1 MNQKLK
7 GRIFS
12 LSLFLL
18 LIVFTFTALARA
30 PVSHDIRPGY
40 GVNDIK
46 WLSDY
51 FQPLHDTP
59 GDSKVYVLQGED
71 PSGKAL
77 ILGGT
82 HSNEA
87 AGILTAILLVEQSN
101 VSVGTLYVVPHANNS
116 ASSYTDPRYEVPE
129 WLEFS
134 GNSGERTFRYGARYT
149 NSEHQT
155 GDPDNFIH
163 PSGREFPGSEARNLN
178 RVHPGKPD
186 GTLTQRIS
194 YSLFEL
200 VKEEKVDV
208 IIDMHEAG
216 PQSRLSNTLVAHP
229 GSLDIAAMAKINLEM
244 NGLDIKLEKSRP
256 KEKFPGL
263 SHREFGDHTDAYP
276 FLTETK
282 NPGQTEGKD
291 LDRVYKDPKNPIE
304 ERVKIQLKLI
314 QEIISSY
321 NSYNSS
327 GKQLKYEMSF
337 SFAELLEKGI
347 DSVLR

>member
-7 GRIFS
+7 GKIFS

-18 LIVFTFTALARA
+18 LTIFTFTTLARA

-40 GVNDIK
+40 GVSDIK

-51 FQPLHDTP
+51 FQPLHDTA
-59 GDSKVYVLQGED
+59 GDSKVYVLRGGES
-71 PSGKAL
+71 SGQAL

-82 HSNEA
+82 HPNEI
-87 AGILTAILLVEQSN
+87 AGILTAVLLVERAD
-101 VSVGTLYVVPHANNS
+101 VSVGTLFVVPHANNS
-116 ASSYTDPRYEVPE
+116 ASSYTDPRYKVPE
-129 WLEFS
+129 WLEFN
-134 GNSGERTFRYGARYT
+134 GNPGERTFRYGARYT
-149 NSEHQT
+149 NPEHQA

-163 PSGREFPGSEARNLN
+163 PSGREFPGREARNLN

-186 GTLTQRIS
+186 GTLTQQIS

-200 VKEEKVDV
+200 VREEKIDV
-208 IIDMHEAG
+208 VIDMHEAG
-216 PQSRLSNTLVAHP
+216 LKSRLSNTLVAHP
-229 GSLDIAAMAKINLEM
+229 GSLDIAAMAKINLEIS
-244 NGLDIKLEKSRP
+244 GLDIKLEKSRP
-256 KEKFPGL
+256 TEKFPGL
-263 SHREFGDHTDAYP
+263 SHREFGDHTDAYA

-321 NSYNSS
+321 NSFNISET
-327 GKQLKYEMSF
+327 QLKYELSF
-337 SFAELLEKGI
+337 SFTDLLEKGI
-347 DSVLR
+347 GSVLR

>member
-1 MNQKLK
+1 MNQKFK
-7 GRIFS
+7 GKIFG

-18 LIVFTFTALARA
+18 LIVFTFTTLARA

-40 GVNDIK
+40 GVDDIK

-51 FQPLHDTP
+51 FQPLHNTE
-59 GDSKVYVLQGED
+59 GDSKVYVLRGEE

-82 HSNEA
+82 HPNEV
-87 AGILTAILLVEQSN
+87 AGILAAVLLVERAE
-101 VSVGTLYVVPHANNS
+101 VSFGTLYVVPHTNNS

-129 WLEFS
+129 WLEFN
-134 GNSGERTFRYGARYT
+134 GNSGERTFRYCARYT
-149 NSEHQT
+149 NPEHQA
-155 GDPDNFIH
+155 GDPKNFIH

-186 GTLTQRIS
+186 GSLTQKIS

-200 VKEEKVDV
+200 VKKEKVDV
-208 IIDMHEAG
+208 VIDMHEAG

-229 GSLDIAAMAKINLEM
+229 GSLDMAATAKINLEM

-256 KEKFPGL
+256 TENFPGL
-263 SHREFGDHTDAYP
+263 SHREFGDHTDAYA

-282 NPGQTEGKD
+282 NPGQTEGKN

-321 NSYNSS
+321 NSFNSS
-327 GKQLKYEMSF
+327 GKQLKHELSF
-337 SFAELLEKGI
+337 SFTELLEKGI
-347 DSVLR
+347 GSVLR